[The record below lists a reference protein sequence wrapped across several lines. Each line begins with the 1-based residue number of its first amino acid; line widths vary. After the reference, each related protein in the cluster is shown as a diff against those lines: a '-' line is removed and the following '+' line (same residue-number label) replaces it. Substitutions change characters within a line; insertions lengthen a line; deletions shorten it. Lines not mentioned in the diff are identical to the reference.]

1 MSSNHWNPDFKRRRK
16 KNTQLLEELKKKTLS
31 FKTIEGD
38 DKKTKFYTGFPNF
51 KTFHAVFLETS
62 SKVKRKKTK
71 LSKEDELLLTLVKL
85 RRNLAMTDLAYRFN
99 ISQSS
104 VTNIFHAWLDA
115 LYATLGGL
123 VHWPETDVCQLP
135 EVFQNEVFRKVK
147 CVIDCTDIF
156 IERPSNLKARAQTYS
171 NYKRHNTI
179 KILVGASPSGCI
191 TFLSSCWG
199 GRVSDRQITTESGI
213 LDKLLPGDVVLAD
226 RGFNMTE
233 DFALK

>member
-1 MSSNHWNPDFKRRRK
+1 MINKEPMKFVASKKMSSNHWNPDFKRRRK

-147 CVIDCTDIF
+147 CVIDCTEIF

-179 KILVGASPSGCI
+179 KILVGASP
-191 TFLSSCWG
+191 
-199 GRVSDRQITTESGI
+199 
-213 LDKLLPGDVVLAD
+213 
-226 RGFNMTE
+226 
-233 DFALK
+233 